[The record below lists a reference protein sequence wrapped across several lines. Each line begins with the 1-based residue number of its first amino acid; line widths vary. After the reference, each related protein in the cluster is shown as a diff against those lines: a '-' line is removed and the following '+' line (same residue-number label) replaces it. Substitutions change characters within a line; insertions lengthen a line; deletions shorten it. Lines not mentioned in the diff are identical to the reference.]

1 MLDDIDSVL
10 VIIVAFSTFYALS
23 AIIAQILFLVFGA
36 FYVLKIEL
44 FCPLYL
50 S

>member
-10 VIIVAFSTFYALS
+10 VLIVAFSTFYTLS

-44 FCPLYL
+44 FCSLYL